1 MCFKLCS
8 AELLLKLKMH
18 HCDCALISRVVHVFG
33 QVFKGA
39 EDVWISAGG
48 IRVHIFNNVSWKKAQ
63 KIRNSENL
71 NF

>member
-39 EDVWISAGG
+39 EDV
-48 IRVHIFNNVSWKKAQ
+48 
-63 KIRNSENL
+63 
-71 NF
+71 